1 MRLRSRVR
9 SDEGF
14 TLIELMVTVLIL
26 GVLIAIG
33 LPTYLGTRE
42 RAYDRR
48 TQENI
53 RIAFTAERAYF
64 TDTVTY
70 TEDPTAMTAI
80 EAAMDY
86 QTGATPAATD
96 KVYLHYD
103 PVANEVWVSALSE
116 TGSCFYLHEI
126 NGSGVN
132 FATSAAPCGAADTQT
147 YGSTW

>member
-1 MRLRSRVR
+1 MLLRNRVR

-70 TEDPTAMTAI
+70 TEDPLAMTAI
-80 EAAMDY
+80 EPAMNYVPGD
-86 QTGATPAATD
+86 TPALPD
-96 KVYLHYD
+96 KVYLHYNA
-103 PVANEVWVSALSE
+103 VANEIFVSAQSE
-116 TGSCFYLHEI
+116 TGRCFYLHEI
-126 NGSGVN
+126 NGSGVD
-132 FATSAAPCGAADTQT
+132 FATSAACDAVTVQA
-147 YGSTW
+147 YGPTW